1 MLGTLAVARG
11 QRVVECDSSSS
22 DAKGR
27 EVERRRLSK
36 DKRCCKS
43 RNGVAEEASDGQS
56 GMEEEFRGE

>member
-1 MLGTLAVARG
+1 M
-11 QRVVECDSSSS
+11 ECDSSSS

-43 RNGVAEEASDGQS
+43 HNGVAEEASDGQS